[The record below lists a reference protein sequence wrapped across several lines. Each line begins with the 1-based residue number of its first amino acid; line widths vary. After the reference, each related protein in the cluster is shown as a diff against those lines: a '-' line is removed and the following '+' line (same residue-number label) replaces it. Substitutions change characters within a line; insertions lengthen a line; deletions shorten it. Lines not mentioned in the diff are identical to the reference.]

1 MTLEEIRSALQDR
14 RIRMVAKAVGVHHT
28 TIYAL
33 RDDPQHMP
41 TRRVAQALADY
52 LSKDGRA

>member
-1 MTLEEIRSALQDR
+1 MTLEEIRAALQDR
-14 RIRMVAKAVGVHHT
+14 RVRMVAKAVGVHHT

-33 RDDPQHMP
+33 RDDPHHMP

-52 LSKDGRA
+52 LSKDARA